1 MSGLGWLLPLL
12 PLLHHTFAA
21 LEVFAPSPQRALVGS
36 NVVLTCTFSVDK
48 GVIEPNILAILWYFQ
63 GEVVLMYDNKNMTQK
78 PRIWLSLEAARN
90 GNASISLSNVALS
103 DGGIYKCVVIH
114 SPERVEKEI
123 SFDVR
128 APPVILIPNKAVSIN
143 KDNTLCCKVTGFF
156 PPDIAIHWLIDEEV
170 QKQQMMGKP
179 QQNRDGTYWVNSSM
193 VITAT
198 DEHRNKTFS
207 CRIQHVSL
215 QEPLQETFQLVY
227 EDEPSNAGT
236 IVGCVITVLLISV
249 VMFGIFWWKQRK
261 NRRKAMEPF
270 TVKEI
275 EGPPQLFHGE
285 EATLCCTAT
294 NCTRN
299 VRATWLEKRD
309 GQVREVPQSQPVD
322 AGEEEKLLGASYVI
336 RSQKEGLQYSSSLR
350 FTPYM
355 ERHRD
360 VTFICRFLSGHRNEE
375 KTFHCKTIYGKP
387 QLLQPVSRSLFVSG
401 EMKLVL
407 SLEKFYPRKIK
418 MSWTCGVGE
427 SQEMISSTETLTENP
442 DGTYNVSSEARI
454 REALLKDPRFRV
466 LANWE
471 HDSPNERGQKELSVR
486 DKEYP
491 WTPVVEKIQTPALY
505 HNTPVTLQCNIS
517 EYFPD
522 AVTVKWLRKKDQ
534 EICEETDAVYKQNI
548 QSHKDT
554 KNTYSCTA
562 TLTIVPTLTV
572 HQGAAYICQVHH
584 PSLETPIETRTGEL
598 RVLAKPHMA
607 DPIKITADSS
617 RVGFSLTL
625 RTFWP
630 HNINIDWRHE
640 TNKQTFPLSPKQAL
654 TVHDDCTADVTSECS
669 LPIKVFTDP
678 EVRVHVTWSHEAM
691 EEPETRSLSI
701 RDLQWRLQVGDM
713 TILRLE
719 DKKKASLTCNISGYF
734 PDHLTV
740 TWMKRKDGKMTQ
752 LTDLQNKIL
761 SYLTKSYTV
770 TNNKKRQKD
779 QSFTL
784 ESCLTFTA
792 SISSDQGSEF
802 ICRVEHPSL
811 EHPQERNT
819 GPLQIGLNRNK
830 EQGVTKNKKLISQQS
845 TIGISPSTS
854 VDELTDQ
861 TEMAVEATEHP
872 GEDTLGHDE

>member
-486 DKEYP
+486 DK
-491 WTPVVEKIQTPALY
+491 
-505 HNTPVTLQCNIS
+505 
-517 EYFPD
+517 
-522 AVTVKWLRKKDQ
+522 
-534 EICEETDAVYKQNI
+534 
-548 QSHKDT
+548 
-554 KNTYSCTA
+554 
-562 TLTIVPTLTV
+562 
-572 HQGAAYICQVHH
+572 
-584 PSLETPIETRTGEL
+584 
-598 RVLAKPHMA
+598 AKPHMA